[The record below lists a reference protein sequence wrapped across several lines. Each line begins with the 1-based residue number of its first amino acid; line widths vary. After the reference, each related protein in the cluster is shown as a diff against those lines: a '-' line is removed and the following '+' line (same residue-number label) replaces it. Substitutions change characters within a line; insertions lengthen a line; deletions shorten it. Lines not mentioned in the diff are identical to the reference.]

1 MLPFG
6 GPIDGTNESA
16 STSIQVKSAVRFG
29 VRATVGVE
37 TSLWCCCR
45 SYWCKRVRKEISHLD
60 VIVTIM
66 FHAPPAEWCAA
77 V

>member
-6 GPIDGTNESA
+6 GTIDGTNESV

-37 TSLWCCCR
+37 INLWCCCY
-45 SYWCKRVRKEISHLD
+45 SCWCKRARKEKD
-60 VIVTIM
+60 KVK
-66 FHAPPAEWCAA
+66 
-77 V
+77 

>member
-6 GPIDGTNESA
+6 GTIDGTNESV

-37 TSLWCCCR
+37 TNLWWCYC
-45 SYWCKRVRKEISHLD
+45 SYCCKRVRKEISQSQQVPED
-60 VIVTIM
+60 K
-66 FHAPPAEWCAA
+66 
-77 V
+77 